1 MGFPCLKEKSLVF
14 LPESSEACCWL
25 RESVERPRR
34 RGTPAGTGPCP
45 SASCCPLDRLNALR
59 RLGGKSLL
67 GAETRAKPHQQ
78 PHCVCSHR
86 LLRKEGDNL
95 VKIGFYKYIKNESD
109 HLYSGRSE
117 GSEVQRGKKK
127 QKKKRKK
134 RSTSTRS
141 KIATRDNLHMSFL
154 STAGHGGTK
163 TSTNRWLALLHVARR
178 VVGSYQ

>member
-1 MGFPCLKEKSLVF
+1 MGFSCLKEKSLVF

-95 VKIGFYKYIKNESD
+95 VKSAFINTSKMNRTIFILDAVKGLKCKEVKKN
-109 HLYSGRSE
+109 
-117 GSEVQRGKKK
+117 KKK
-127 QKKKRKK
+127 NVKRD
-134 RSTSTRS
+134 RR
-141 KIATRDNLHMSFL
+141 
-154 STAGHGGTK
+154 
-163 TSTNRWLALLHVARR
+163 RR
-178 VVGSYQ
+178 VPKLQREIIYT